1 MDMNNPVNEVRRTL
15 DKIRNDYADNCMVIH
30 KSDDGCVE
38 VWDSKE
44 TELLYTCMGTRKIA
58 LRIAKDLEL
67 EAIKTE
73 RKLTAW
79 FNVDGSKRGYRTH
92 TNNGG
97 I

>member
-15 DKIRNDYADNCMVIH
+15 DKIRTEYTDNCVVVH

-38 VWDSKE
+38 VWDGAESQ
-44 TELLYTCMGTRKIA
+44 LLYTCMGTRRIA
-58 LRIAKDLEL
+58 FRIAKDLEL
-67 EAIKTE
+67 DAIRTE

-79 FNVDGSKRGYRTH
+79 FNVDGSKRGYQNH
-92 TNNGG
+92 KNNGG

>member
-15 DKIRNDYADNCMVIH
+15 DKIRTDYTDNCVVVH

-38 VWDSKE
+38 VWDGAESQ
-44 TELLYTCMGTRKIA
+44 LLYTCMGTR
-58 LRIAKDLEL
+58 RIAFRITKDLEL
-67 EAIKTE
+67 DAIRTE

-79 FNVDGSKRGYRTH
+79 FNVDGSKRGYQNH
-92 TNNGG
+92 KNNGG

>member
-15 DKIRNDYADNCMVIH
+15 DKIRTEYTDNCVVVH

-38 VWDSKE
+38 VWDGAES
-44 TELLYTCMGTRKIA
+44 ELLYTCMGTRKIA
-58 LRIAKDLEL
+58 FRIAEDLEL
-67 EAIKTE
+67 EAIRTE

-79 FNVDGSKRGYRTH
+79 FNVDGSKRGYQNH
-92 TNNGG
+92 KNNGG